1 MYNNFLVIPN
11 PLKQDSMD
19 FVLKIA
25 DYLKSKEKTAFV
37 PEDYGVYFDGKVD
50 VASSEQLHKIDMAI
64 ILGGDGTFLR
74 NISYIKH
81 SEIPVFG
88 INFGHLGYLTQ
99 CDPEEAFGCIDRA
112 IAGDFEIESR
122 IMLKSTITSNDGAEV
137 YTGVNEV
144 VLHRPVNERALQ
156 INVCI
161 NGNLIESFYADGVLV
176 STPTGS
182 TAYNMSAG
190 GPIVV
195 PTANIF
201 VITPICATKADCS
214 VVASGDDEICITLGL
229 RDPSSEPMRGCISVD
244 SMDCIDFSSDSIL
257 TIVKSKYPLNLVRFN
272 NDSFYRTLKH
282 KLYKIV

>member
-1 MYNNFLVIPN
+1 MYNNFLIIPN
-11 PLKQDSMD
+11 PLKSDSIN
-19 FVLKIA
+19 FVSEIG
-25 DYLKSKEKTAFV
+25 DYLALKNKKAFV
-37 PEDYGVYFDGKVD
+37 PEDFDGDFGANVQKI
-50 VASSEQLHKIDMAI
+50 SSKNMSDIDMAI

-99 CDPEEAFGCIDRA
+99 CDPHEAFSCIDKA

-122 IMLKSTITSNDGAEV
+122 IMLKCTVTSNDEICS

-144 VLHRPVNERALQ
+144 VLHRSVTERALH

-161 NGNLIESFYADGVLV
+161 NGNLIENFYADGVLV

-190 GPIVV
+190 GPVVV

-201 VITPICATKADCS
+201 VITPICASKADCS
-214 VVASGDDEICITLGL
+214 IVASGDDDICISLSS
-229 RDPSSEPMRGCISVD
+229 RDEEDAVGGCMSVD
-244 SMDCIDFSSDSIL
+244 SIDSIDFGPDSVL
-257 TIVKSKYPLNLVRFN
+257 SVKKSGYSLNLVRFN
-272 NDSFYRTLKH
+272 NDSFYKTLKH
-282 KLYKIV
+282 KLYKTV